1 MLSPS
6 LEDYLEEIYRLAG
19 ENDSVR
25 VTDVA
30 AILEVTLPSVTK
42 ALQKLA
48 RKDYLTYQPYREVI
62 LTPKGRRLGRFLVE
76 RNRVLQ
82 EFIRVL
88 GSEADAAV
96 EAEAMEHYLSLPT
109 IRAIADLVTFL
120 GEDPDCLDAFRR
132 YREERRHAG
141 DLLTNGYADEPE
153 NQT

>member
-6 LEDYLEEIYRLAG
+6 LEDYLEEIYRLAR
-19 ENDSVR
+19 ENESVR

-30 AILEVTLPSVTK
+30 ALLDVTLPSVTK

-48 RKDYLTYQPYREVI
+48 RKDYLTYRPYREVV
-62 LTPKGRRLGRFLVE
+62 LTPRGRRLGWFLVE

-82 EFIRVL
+82 EFVRVL

-109 IRAIADLVTFL
+109 IRAIADLVSFL
-120 GEDPDCLDAFRR
+120 HQNPDCVDALRR
-132 YREERRHAG
+132 YREERSKTG
-141 DLLTNGYADEPE
+141 DQLTDGYADEE
-153 NQT
+153 NRT